1 MLIHSYFFASNKKN
15 KSHILKI
22 KKEVVAI
29 STIESIVVAI
39 LFLIPGFLVMQLDK
53 RINPKI
59 NKNTTEIE
67 KTIKALMLS
76 LIVFFINF
84 IFIRLVRNDI
94 STIQELYS
102 NVLNI
107 KFCFIYFCISIISI
121 IITEVFYNI
130 FSMILLKALN
140 IMYSLQNRN
149 VEENKE
155 ESVWELIFE
164 NKDIDLSNYVVVIK
178 RNGTIVSRGCID
190 SYSPAICDN
199 KEFKLNSTDVV
210 ESYFKDDKT
219 KELLTNVE
227 FEYYDINNDMLI
239 QFYNAKEL
247 IAYLEAD
254 D

>member
-1 MLIHSYFFASNKKN
+1 MI
-15 KSHILKI
+15 I
-22 KKEVVAI
+22 I

-39 LFLIPGFLVMQLDK
+39 LFLIPGFLVIQLDK

-67 KTIKALMLS
+67 KMIKALTLS
-76 LIVFFINF
+76 LVVFFINF
-84 IFIRLVRNDI
+84 VFIRFVRNDI
-94 STIQELYS
+94 STIQELYN
-102 NVLNI
+102 NVLRI
-107 KFCFIYFCISIISI
+107 RFCFLYFCISTISI
-121 IITEVFYNI
+121 IVTVVLFNI
-130 FSMILLKALN
+130 FNSILLKVLN
-140 IMYSLQNRN
+140 IIYSLQGRN
-149 VEENKE
+149 IKENKE

-164 NKDIDLSNYVVVIK
+164 NKDIDLADYIIVIK
-178 RNGTIVSRGCID
+178 RNGVIVSRGCID
-190 SYSPAICDN
+190 SYSPAISDK

-219 KELLTNVE
+219 KELLTNIE